1 MKNLAIALAIA
12 AAAVARVPAQQ
23 EVKTETRV
31 KVDEGKSVIYT
42 GCLATAPGAAGFMLE
57 NAVPV
62 AMKETKTQNSVD
74 AAGMPQTVTTTT
86 TKYVLVP
93 GDKVDL
99 TRSLGNKVEVTA
111 ILIPAG
117 DDRVEVETKSKTE
130 VNGRKT
136 QEIETKEKVQ
146 QGPVPQLRVL
156 SVKQLSDRCPA

>member
-1 MKNLAIALAIA
+1 MKNLAIACAIA
-12 AAAVARVPAQQ
+12 AAAVAGLPAQ
-23 EVKTETRV
+23 EIKTETRV
-31 KVDEGKSVIYT
+31 KVDDAKPVVYA
-42 GCLATAPGAAGFMLE
+42 GCLASVQGATGFMLE

-62 AMKETKTQNSVD
+62 AMKDTKTETSVD
-74 AAGMPQTVTTTT
+74 AAGMPTTTT
-86 TKYVLVP
+86 TTTMKYVLVP

-117 DDRVEVETKSKTE
+117 DDRSEVETRTRTE
-130 VNGRKT
+130 VNGRRT
-136 QEIETKEKVQ
+136 QDVETKEKVQ

>member
-1 MKNLAIALAIA
+1 MKNLAIAIAIA

-31 KVDEGKSVIYT
+31 KVDDGKSVVYA
-42 GCLATAPGAAGFMLE
+42 GCLASAPGAAGFMLE

-62 AMKETKTQNSVD
+62 AMKETKTENSVD

-93 GDKVDL
+93 GEKVDL
-99 TRSLGNKVEVTA
+99 ARSVGNKVEITA

-117 DDRVEVETKSKTE
+117 DDHSKVETQSKTE
-130 VNGRKT
+130 VNGRRT
-136 QEIETKEKVQ
+136 QEVETKEKVQ